1 MASQQDCVEMVGEM
15 LIRKAEIQTS
25 ESHYMFRVL
34 NNYQPYFLMSL
45 SLMAG
50 ILVCVMLK

>member
-1 MASQQDCVEMVGEM
+1 MVGEM
-15 LIRKAEIQTS
+15 LIRKAEIQKS

-50 ILVCVMLK
+50 VLVCVMLK